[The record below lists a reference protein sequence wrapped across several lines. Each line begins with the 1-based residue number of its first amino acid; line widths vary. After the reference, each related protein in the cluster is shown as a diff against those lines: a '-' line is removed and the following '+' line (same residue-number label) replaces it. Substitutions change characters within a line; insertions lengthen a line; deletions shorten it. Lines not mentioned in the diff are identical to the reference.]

1 MTAQTSQGRPSV
13 ERIAALVV
21 TYFPDRLFPERL
33 DRLLE
38 QAERVVVVDNGS
50 DAASLAWRQRYEGRA
65 GVTILENGVNLGIAS
80 ALNRG
85 VRSLAAE
92 GYGWVLTLDQDST
105 IEEGCVAALLQTL
118 AKDSNPGEV
127 ALVGANRRDLGAG
140 LSEHR
145 WVRPKQGPPFF
156 ERVPCDRIGPDGVTL
171 VITSGTLTSVKAF
184 ERLGPFKDAFFID
197 FVDSEYCLRAR
208 KSGYR
213 ILVSCEA
220 RLDHRIGSK
229 RQARLLGITISPM
242 HHSPLRKYYIFR
254 NAVGV
259 IRSYGRSSPHW
270 LVYQILALFEIIIGV
285 LVFEDRKGAK
295 LKACLTGLWDGLLG
309 RGGPAQR
316 AF

>member
-1 MTAQTSQGRPSV
+1 M
-13 ERIAALVV
+13 ERVAALVV
-21 TYFPDRLFPERL
+21 TYFPDRQFSERL
-33 DRLLE
+33 DKLLA
-38 QAERVVVVDNGS
+38 QTDRAVIVDNGS
-50 DAASLAWRQRYEGRA
+50 DAASLAWKRSYEDRP
-65 GVTILENGVNLGIAS
+65 GVTILENGANLGIAS

-85 VRSLAAE
+85 MRLLAGE
-92 GYGWVLTLDQDST
+92 GYDWVLTLDQDST
-105 IEEGCVAALLQTL
+105 IEEGCVAALLQSL
-118 AKDSNPGEV
+118 AKDSRPAEV
-127 ALVGANRRDLGAG
+127 ALVGANRHDLGAG

-145 WVRPKQGPPFF
+145 WVRPKRGLPFF
-156 ERVPCDRIGPDGVTL
+156 ERVPCERIGPDGVTL

-220 RLDHRIGSK
+220 RLGHRIGAK
-229 RQARLLGITISPM
+229 RQARLLGITFSPM
-242 HHSPLRKYYIFR
+242 HHGPLRKYYIFR

-259 IRSYGRSSPHW
+259 IRSYGWACPHW
-270 LVYQILALFEIIIGV
+270 LVYQMLALLEIIIGV

-295 LKACLTGLWDGLLG
+295 LKACLVGLWDGLLG

-316 AF
+316 AL

>member
-1 MTAQTSQGRPSV
+1 M
-13 ERIAALVV
+13 EKIAALVV
-21 TYFPDRLFPERL
+21 TYFPDSLFSKRL

-38 QAERVVVVDNGS
+38 QTERAVVVDNGS
-50 DAASLAWRQRYEGRA
+50 DAASLAWRQRYQDRA
-65 GVTILENGVNLGIAS
+65 GITILENGTNLGIAS

-85 VRSLAAE
+85 MRLLAAE
-92 GYGWVLTLDQDST
+92 GFDWVLTLDQDSM
-105 IEEGCVAALLQTL
+105 IDEGCVSALLETL

-127 ALVGANRRDLGAG
+127 ALIGANRHDLGAG

-171 VITSGTLTSVKAF
+171 VITSGTLTSVEAF
-184 ERLGPFKDAFFID
+184 ERLGPFKDDFFID

-213 ILVSCEA
+213 ILVSGEA

-229 RQARLLGITISPM
+229 RQARLLGFTISPM

-254 NAVGV
+254 NAVGI
-259 IRSYGRSSPHW
+259 IRSYGRSCPHW

-295 LKACLTGLWDGLLG
+295 LRACLVGLWDGLLG